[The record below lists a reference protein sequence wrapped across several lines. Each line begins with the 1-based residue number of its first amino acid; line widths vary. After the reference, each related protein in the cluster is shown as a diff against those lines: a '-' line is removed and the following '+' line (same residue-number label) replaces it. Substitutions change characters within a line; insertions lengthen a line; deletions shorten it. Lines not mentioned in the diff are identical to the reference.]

1 MNAARSRKNDSP
13 SGLAEAAAQPVTE
26 ESDLPNIPLLDD
38 AIDHEAELAAK
49 TKWRGWIHAGT
60 FPLAIAAGI
69 VLIVFSEGG
78 PAKIASAV
86 FMASSLLLFGVSAV
100 YHTFNWRPSVK
111 AVFRRLDHSNIFL
124 LIAGT
129 YTPLAID
136 ALEWPKNIIMLS
148 VIWGGAIIGILSR
161 IFWLKAPRWSYVVLY
176 IALGWAAVIYMG
188 DLFAANPAT
197 MILVIVGGISYT
209 VGALFYAFKRPNP
222 VPGVFG
228 FHELFHTCTVIAFL
242 CHWTGILLIAMDP
255 IPF

>member
-1 MNAARSRKNDSP
+1 MNAAPPAADGADADVP
-13 SGLAEAAAQPVTE
+13 S
-26 ESDLPNIPLLDD
+26 IPLVED
-38 AIDHEAELAAK
+38 AIDHASELE
-49 TKWRGWIHAGT
+49 TKPTWRGVIHAGT
-60 FPLAIAAGI
+60 FPLAIVAGI
-69 VLIVFSEGG
+69 VLIVLSDGA

-100 YHTFNWRPSVK
+100 YHRFNWSPKVT

-136 ALEWPKNIIMLS
+136 ALEFPKNVIMLS
-148 VIWGGAIIGILSR
+148 VIWGGALIGILSR

-188 DLFAANPAT
+188 DLFAANAVT
-197 MILVIVGGISYT
+197 MVLVIVGGVSYT

-242 CHWTGILLIAMDP
+242 CHWIGILLVAMDP
-255 IPF
+255 IAI